1 MPISK
6 DVQQRAQVDR
16 LDRARDRLSLM
27 LTTTELKAAE
37 ASPPYPAVAAPTT
50 GVCCYSQPP
59 QPLQAIAGAMER

>member
-1 MPISK
+1 M
-6 DVQQRAQVDR
+6 
-16 LDRARDRLSLM
+16 DRARDRLSLM